1 MKIEKTS
8 TGLRIK
14 EPTDTIKQKC
24 LRYFSLVNPVREYF
38 IYSGNDPDHKPIFG
52 KEKDVIYITS
62 GFLKINDR
70 EISQLKYST
79 IQSPVGKKISIEMN
93 RQPRSDLQRDCIK
106 KLTTSTSNKITVEL
120 KPGVGKEQP
129 YSTKI
134 PTPTKQG
141 YTLMGDLKLGDYV
154 FDRTGKLT
162 KIIGI
167 FEQGEKDV
175 YKITFQDGRTA
186 YCGADHLW
194 TVKTHKNG
202 VWKTVMLKD
211 MLNDF
216 KRESPWKKAQGR
228 QDPYAYKY
236 YIPTCQPV
244 SYPKQDVPID
254 PWVLGCFIGNGC
266 CTEKN
271 LVISSGTDEVPNKIA
286 RLCGFEVKKNPA
298 NYSYGFYDRM
308 GKPIRAAEFFK
319 AIPEMV
325 GCYSRDKK
333 IPDVYM
339 INDVDTR
346 LRLLQG
352 LMDTDG
358 SISYS
363 KGRYHVRYTST
374 SKTLLDQIVQML
386 YSFGYSGNIIE
397 DKRHDKYVDGYCG
410 GVIFRIPNSIKQ
422 HFFTIPSKK
431 IPAISAADQKQENHY
446 NDLLIKDICFSHRER
461 SRCIMVDNPE
471 HLYLTEDFIV
481 THNTFIALYSI
492 SILGLK
498 PLIIAPTK
506 LLKNQWIDNFVECG
520 IDKSDIAT
528 NIYDA
533 PNKTFC
539 VVTISSI
546 ENELRKDWHGL
557 LKVMDEA
564 NFGIRVTDEA
574 HLHLK
579 GNLKFDAICNIKY
592 NWYLSAT
599 LGRSDVSEDNILN
612 RALLD
617 ADRFV
622 GSRLY
627 EEYKHSYINVY
638 FQDVYYYPSSKLC
651 FENFKYGSKGLIKAT
666 YYQMLIKYY
675 DGKPLIRNIIN
686 ITKRCRGLIDYG
698 KMVLVIPLLSI
709 IDMVVEEMKKDP
721 FFNKYSFGSID
732 GSMSMATRKEVMD
745 GDIIL
750 RARRLSIQ
758 RSFSVLYIKKTA

>member
-120 KPGVGKEQP
+120 KPGVGK
-129 YSTKI
+129 
-134 PTPTKQG
+134 
-141 YTLMGDLKLGDYV
+141 
-154 FDRTGKLT
+154 
-162 KIIGI
+162 
-167 FEQGEKDV
+167 
-175 YKITFQDGRTA
+175 
-186 YCGADHLW
+186 
-194 TVKTHKNG
+194 
-202 VWKTVMLKD
+202 
-211 MLNDF
+211 
-216 KRESPWKKAQGR
+216 
-228 QDPYAYKY
+228 
-236 YIPTCQPV
+236 
-244 SYPKQDVPID
+244 
-254 PWVLGCFIGNGC
+254 
-266 CTEKN
+266 
-271 LVISSGTDEVPNKIA
+271 
-286 RLCGFEVKKNPA
+286 
-298 NYSYGFYDRM
+298 
-308 GKPIRAAEFFK
+308 
-319 AIPEMV
+319 
-325 GCYSRDKK
+325 
-333 IPDVYM
+333 
-339 INDVDTR
+339 
-346 LRLLQG
+346 
-352 LMDTDG
+352 
-358 SISYS
+358 
-363 KGRYHVRYTST
+363 
-374 SKTLLDQIVQML
+374 
-386 YSFGYSGNIIE
+386 
-397 DKRHDKYVDGYCG
+397 
-410 GVIFRIPNSIKQ
+410 
-422 HFFTIPSKK
+422 
-431 IPAISAADQKQENHY
+431 
-446 NDLLIKDICFSHRER
+446 
-461 SRCIMVDNPE
+461 
-471 HLYLTEDFIV
+471 
-481 THNTFIALYSI
+481 TFIALYSI

-750 RARRLSIQ
+750 STMQSIGTGVDIPGLSILINFDAFKSPITAEQ
-758 RSFSVLYIKKTA
+758 CVGRLRRRKDDKDCYYVDVCDHVRQAKTIANWVHSRQSLLPYFPGVKTEMRRFPVIKS